1 MTKQRGEEMDKE
13 VREHAADYDL
23 PECFFEQFDTI
34 CTSLKEAF
42 KDMIDNHSIDKLN
55 MATDAL
61 ITLYESFYSEKQL
74 FDSLNACKY
83 GVDPI
88 YEHSVNVA
96 LLSRMLG
103 DLNHMSHNDLYAL
116 TQSALIHDIGKLS
129 VNPDILYKTE
139 TLTDHEFDLIKEHT
153 QQGYMLVKD
162 LFTDSRIP
170 VVALMHHERIDG
182 SGYPMGI
189 SSSDINDFTRIVAI
203 CDVYAGMIATRGYR
217 ESYCPFSIIA
227 LFEKEGLH
235 KYDTDFTILFLRSML
250 DTYIGYSVILNTGEE
265 AVITAVNPHNLSNP
279 VVELDGMTTNLALD
293 ENRQILHIA

>member
-1 MTKQRGEEMDKE
+1 ME
-13 VREHAADYDL
+13 VREHAAHYDL
-23 PECFFEQFDTI
+23 PDCFFEQFDSI

-42 KDMIDNHSIDKLN
+42 QNIIDNHSVAKLGKT
-55 MATDAL
+55 TDAL

-74 FDSLNACKY
+74 FDSLNACKS

-103 DLNHMSHNDLYAL
+103 DLNHMNHDELYAL
-116 TQSALIHDIGKLS
+116 TQSALIHDIGKVF
-129 VNPDILYKTE
+129 VNPDVLYKKD
-139 TLTDHEFDLIKEHT
+139 TLTNHEFNLIKKHT
-153 QQGYMLVKD
+153 EQGYTLVKD

-170 VVALMHHERIDG
+170 QVALMHHERIDG
-182 SGYPMGI
+182 SGYPLG
-189 SSSDINDFTRIVAI
+189 SSGSDINDFTRIVAI
-203 CDVYAGMIATRGYR
+203 CDVYAGMVASRDYR
-217 ESYCPFSIIA
+217 ESCCPFSVIA
-227 LFEKEGLH
+227 LFEQDGLH

-279 VVELDGMTTNLALD
+279 VVELDGTTTNLALD
-293 ENRQILHIA
+293 DDRQILHIA